1 MKNIKA
7 VIFDSGRVLNY
18 PSTGHWFI
26 TPNFWNYAD
35 KTRFDVIDKNKV
47 FNAFSKA
54 DEYIMSQK
62 LIKTKEEELTCFIK
76 FYKIF
81 SDCLPELKLDET
93 AIRSIAEDL
102 VYNTDKYTFYE
113 DALDVIKALHG
124 KYKLAIV
131 SDAWPSLLDV
141 YDSNKLTSD
150 FSCIVISSIL
160 GTTKPDAKMYL
171 TALKELNIE
180 PDEAVFVDDSLKN
193 CLGAVDVGIK
203 TFLLC
208 RNKQAYITNKI
219 KAVGKDYK
227 VINTLY
233 QLEKLL

>member
-7 VIFDSGRVLNY
+7 ILFDSGRVLNY
-18 PSTGHWFI
+18 PTTGHWFI
-26 TPNFWNYAD
+26 TPNFWSFVD
-35 KTRFDVIDKNKV
+35 KSKFDIIDKNKISY
-47 FNAFSKA
+47 AFRKA

-62 LIKTKEEELTCFIK
+62 LIKTKEEELNYFTT

-81 SDCLPELKLDET
+81 FENLPELQLKEPQIQL
-93 AIRSIAEDL
+93 IAKDL
-102 VYNTDKYTFYE
+102 VYNPKKYTFFE
-113 DALDVIKALHG
+113 DAVSVINKLYG

-141 YDSNKLTSD
+141 YDDNNLSD
-150 FSCIVISSIL
+150 KFNCMVISSIL
-160 GTTKPDAKMYL
+160 GTTKPDPQMYL
-171 TALKELNIE
+171 TALHKLNVR
-180 PDEAVFVDDSLKN
+180 PDEAIFVDDSLKN
-193 CLGAVDVGIK
+193 CLGAAQLGIN

-208 RNKQAYITNKI
+208 RNRQSYVTNKI
-219 KAVGKDYK
+219 KAVGKNYK